1 MPGLKRSVKVSLNE
15 KASED
20 LREIATELGISESEV
35 LRKGLAVMG
44 LYAKLKEKEK
54 KSGESTALLLKEGDT
69 TRELI
74 LA

>member
-1 MPGLKRSVKVSLNE
+1 MNKRAVKVSLNE

-20 LREIATELGISESEV
+20 LKEIARELGISETEV

-44 LYAKLKEKEK
+44 LYAKLKENEK
-54 KSGESTALLLKEGDT
+54 QGNGTAAILLREGDI